1 MMLPLALYVPTEILL
16 VGAYVLT
23 LGMSPLSHKLWTYSE
38 AELATRGACQA
49 SDAARTAA
57 QAG

>member
-16 VGAYVLT
+16 VGEDGINP
-23 LGMSPLSHKLWTYSE
+23 GMSPLSHKLWTHSE
-38 AELATRGACQA
+38 AELAARGARQA
-49 SDAARTAA
+49 AHATCAAA